1 MSANSDLKMT
11 FTPNADRGKIP
22 PSIWAE
28 DAELQVGNAGRDRT
42 RMFDRRFRMTSS
54 GKECFN
60 VRNSLGTAG
69 LAVFSMAV
77 LASFPVFAQTRPAT
91 GNGGGARP
99 PQSGLQNGPVG
110 GAGRAPAAANPAASN
125 SAGAW
130 SGGSLAV
137 VDIFEVFASHARH
150 RQAMDSLNKAR
161 KELETEA
168 QASSKSLQ
176 AKRDEWSKL
185 PVGSPEYKAR
195 EEEWARLASDAQLEL
210 KLKEKG
216 LREKEAQVLYTTY
229 MDIQDAVKEYA
240 QRKRI
245 ALVMR
250 FSRAKVEVNNPDAV
264 RQAVQLRPIIF
275 EDKLDITDDIIAMV
289 NPATAERP
297 ARPSGGNKSIP
308 K

>member
-1 MSANSDLKMT
+1 MKY
-11 FTPNADRGKIP
+11 
-22 PSIWAE
+22 
-28 DAELQVGNAGRDRT
+28 
-42 RMFDRRFRMTSS
+42 
-54 GKECFN
+54 
-60 VRNSLGTAG
+60 SLGTAG
-69 LAVFSMAV
+69 RAVFLIAV
-77 LASFPVFAQTRPAT
+77 FANFPVFAQTRPAA
-91 GNGGGARP
+91 GNAGGTRP
-99 PQSGLQNGPVG
+99 PQSGAPNGPAG
-110 GAGRAPAAANPAASN
+110 GAGRAPAVANPVASN

-130 SGGSLAV
+130 AGGSLAV

-195 EEEWARLASDAQLEL
+195 EEEWARMASDAQVEL

-229 MDIQDAVKEYA
+229 VDIQDAVKEYA

-245 ALVMR
+245 ALVMK

-289 NPATAERP
+289 NPATAEKP
-297 ARPSGGNKSIP
+297 ARPGSANRSLP